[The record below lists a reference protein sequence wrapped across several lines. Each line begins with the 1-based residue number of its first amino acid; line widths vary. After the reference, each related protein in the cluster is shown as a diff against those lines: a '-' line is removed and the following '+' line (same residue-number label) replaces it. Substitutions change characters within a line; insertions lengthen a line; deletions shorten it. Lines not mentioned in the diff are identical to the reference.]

1 MEEMYAQCDYV
12 SLNLPLVDA
21 TRNAIHYKLMK
32 TMKPGACIVNTARK
46 EVVCEDGLKMMLA
59 ERPDFKYLSDI
70 APVCAEEL
78 MEKFADQVF
87 FTPKKMGAQ
96 TKEAN
101 VNAGIAAINQI
112 IGYFEEN
119 DTTFQVNK

>member
-1 MEEMYAQCDYV
+1 
-12 SLNLPLVDA
+12 
-21 TRNAIHYKLMK
+21 
-32 TMKPGACIVNTARK
+32 
-46 EVVCEDGLKMMLA
+46 VCEDGLKMMLA